1 MLASLFAE
9 QEAEIEDD
17 ATPPA
22 PAPAPSVA
30 DTAVAASEFS
40 TKLFDSEV
48 SFLDSAL
55 HSVFANPGDPQGL
68 GWKHTPNHQFA
79 RLNPSNA
86 KDLQQRL
93 QVLPQSYLR
102 DRDVH
107 ETLRLATTK
116 NKGDRELR
124 NARTDDSTSQW
135 PESHFLAPLHPV
147 LDWVSD
153 RVTALLARG
162 HVYDPRSPIHPA
174 RNHRPETG
182 QQREGALWREVEP
195 E

>member
-30 DTAVAASEFS
+30 DTVVAASEFS

-68 GWKHTPNHQFA
+68 GWKHTPNHQFD

-93 QVLPQSYLR
+93 QVLTQSIQSY
-102 DRDVH
+102 
-107 ETLRLATTK
+107 
-116 NKGDRELR
+116 
-124 NARTDDSTSQW
+124 RTMHTI
-135 PESHFLAPLHPV
+135 L
-147 LDWVSD
+147 
-153 RVTALLARG
+153 T
-162 HVYDPRSPIHPA
+162 
-174 RNHRPETG
+174 
-182 QQREGALWREVEP
+182 
-195 E
+195 